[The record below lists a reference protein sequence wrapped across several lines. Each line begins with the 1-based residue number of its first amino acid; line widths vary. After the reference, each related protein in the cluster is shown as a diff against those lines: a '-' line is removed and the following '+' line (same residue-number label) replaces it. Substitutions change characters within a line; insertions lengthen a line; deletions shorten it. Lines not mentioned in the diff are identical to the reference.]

1 MISQPQDFSDVRN
14 FRDRQLWRIGPSGCV
29 LLSSVDTQTPVLS
42 LEILPLEQALWEEL
56 QLREGVRGP
65 TVGLS

>member
-29 LLSSVDTQTPVLS
+29 LLNSVDTQTPVLS
-42 LEILPLEQALWEEL
+42 LETPLLEQTLWEL

-65 TVGLS
+65 TVGPS